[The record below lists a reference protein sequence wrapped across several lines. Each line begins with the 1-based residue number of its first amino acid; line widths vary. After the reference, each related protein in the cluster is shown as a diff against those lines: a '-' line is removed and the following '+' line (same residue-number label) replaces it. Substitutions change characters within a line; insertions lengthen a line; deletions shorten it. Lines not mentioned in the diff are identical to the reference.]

1 MKTRILTQ
9 SDVYALLTMN
19 DCVPVMT
26 DVLKTLARG
35 DAAQPLRNVMRLPDG
50 RGLLG
55 MMPAYLGA
63 PRSIGVKV
71 ITVIPGNHGTEF
83 DAHQGAILLFEADHG
98 CLLSVMDASS
108 VTAIRTAAISG
119 VATDLLAR
127 KDATKVAILG
137 SGVQAGTHL
146 AAMREV
152 REIQHVSVWSCSGAN
167 ALAFATRESRR
178 HEIAVEAVADAREAV
193 TDADIICTTTSAHE
207 PVLSGAWI
215 RSGTHINAVGACLPT
230 CRELDTEAVRR
241 SRFYMDRRESVQNES
256 GDYLIPLEEGAITED
271 HLVGEIGD
279 VLLDQCPGRRTR
291 DEVTLFKS
299 LGLAVEDL
307 AAAYHVYEKAKVQN
321 VGVEIEFGG
330 WREETDG

>member
-1 MKTRILTQ
+1 
-9 SDVYALLTMN
+9 
-19 DCVPVMT
+19 
-26 DVLKTLARG
+26 
-35 DAAQPLRNVMRLPDG
+35 
-50 RGLLG
+50 
-55 MMPAYLGA
+55 
-63 PRSIGVKV
+63 
-71 ITVIPGNHGTEF
+71 
-83 DAHQGAILLFEADHG
+83 
-98 CLLSVMDASS
+98 
-108 VTAIRTAAISG
+108 
-119 VATDLLAR
+119 
-127 KDATKVAILG
+127 
-137 SGVQAGTHL
+137 
-146 AAMREV
+146 MREV
-152 REIQHVSVWSCSGAN
+152 REIQHVSVWSRSGEN

-193 TDADIICTTTSAHE
+193 RDADIICTTTSANE

-241 SRFYMDRRESVQNES
+241 SRFYMDRRESVLNES

-307 AAAYHVYEKAKVQN
+307 AAAVPRVREGQGAKRRRRARVRGLARRDRRVRDDGN
-321 VGVEIEFGG
+321 SGSGTDAGG
-330 WREETDG
+330 HPRRTEADRRGRVDQGRC